1 MRNGKAVLV
10 SGSSKGIGRGI
21 VLAFA
26 KAGYDVAVHYS
37 TSKADAE
44 QVCRLAQARGV
55 RVCLVQGDTAD
66 STVPER
72 MVREAVEKLGRLD
85 VFVANAGFFAK
96 ESLTQMSTELMD
108 NLYRI
113 NFRGMVL
120 GAQAA
125 AQYFL
130 QEKIAGC
137 ILVNTSVRAYSA
149 HTDDCMYG
157 ALKAAMN
164 RIIRSFAMELGPSGI
179 RVCGFAPGIINVS
192 CPEPEAEKADAFY
205 SNTHRFVPLRRNGYA
220 NDIAD
225 PVVFL
230 ASDAARYITGTILQ
244 IDGGL
249 SAVGAPEDLTGLHQA
264 FDLAGLL

>member
-1 MRNGKAVLV
+1 MVHEQHALVHDAQRCLKKSEVCPWQFRAHPDMINAQSIRAGGINMRNGKAVLV

-44 QVCRLAQARGV
+44 QVCRLAQAHGV
-55 RVCLVQGDTAD
+55 RACLVQGDTAD

-108 NLYRI
+108 NLYRV

-125 AQYFL
+125 AQYYL

-137 ILVNTSVRAYSA
+137 ILINTSVRA
-149 HTDDCMYG
+149 
-157 ALKAAMN
+157 
-164 RIIRSFAMELGPSGI
+164 
-179 RVCGFAPGIINVS
+179 
-192 CPEPEAEKADAFY
+192 
-205 SNTHRFVPLRRNGYA
+205 
-220 NDIAD
+220 
-225 PVVFL
+225 
-230 ASDAARYITGTILQ
+230 
-244 IDGGL
+244 
-249 SAVGAPEDLTGLHQA
+249 
-264 FDLAGLL
+264 